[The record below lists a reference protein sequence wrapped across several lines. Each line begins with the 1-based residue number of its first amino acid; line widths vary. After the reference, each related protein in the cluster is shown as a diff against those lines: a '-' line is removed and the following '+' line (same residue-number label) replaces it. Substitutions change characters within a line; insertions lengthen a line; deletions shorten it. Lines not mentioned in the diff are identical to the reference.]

1 MYVLKCLASID
12 GQRREWNGRQRESSG
27 HHLVIGAEDGQS
39 WKPELFYLDQP
50 YVGCN
55 WASTKFKFNHFSSGA
70 WKLNNGLQYVSQ
82 YKYRA
87 FNQLFSSHNCL
98 FPTIDLCSISWLSP
112 MTFANCADDQM
123 THHWFSRNTARDGQS
138 FHNHHERTWHPS
150 FHHQPKVHI
159 CSPLSHVKALS
170 SITRALTHCHAN

>member
-1 MYVLKCLASID
+1 MFSSHRWTKERVKQETERVIWS
-12 GQRREWNGRQRESSG
+12 SSG
-27 HHLVIGAEDGQS
+27 HWGWRRS
-39 WKPELFYLDQP
+39 ELEARTFYLDQP

-98 FPTIDLCSISWLSP
+98 FPTIDLCNISFLSP
-112 MTFANCADDQM
+112 MTFSNCADDQM

>member
-1 MYVLKCLASID
+1 MFSSHRWTKERVKWETERVIWSLGLKTVRVGS
-12 GQRREWNGRQRESSG
+12 QNF
-27 HHLVIGAEDGQS
+27 
-39 WKPELFYLDQP
+39 LFGSTF

-55 WASTKFKFNHFSSGA
+55 GASTKLKFNHFSSGA
-70 WKLNNGLQYVSQ
+70 WKLNNDLQYVSQ
-82 YKYRA
+82 YKYRV

-98 FPTIDLCSISWLSP
+98 FPTIDLCNIIFLSP
-112 MTFANCADDQM
+112 MTFSNCADDQM
-123 THHWFSRNTARDGQS
+123 THHWFSRNTGAMV
-138 FHNHHERTWHPS
+138 NHSTIIIERTWHPS